1 MHVAW
6 RDGRAEGSIFD
17 FEEGKEKKKEKEWA
31 PASEI
36 FIVRNSYAK
45 FCTNTYTYVHAF
57 MIYVA
62 MC

>member
-31 PASEI
+31 APRKISLEESAGGVPA
-36 FIVRNSYAK
+36 
-45 FCTNTYTYVHAF
+45 T
-57 MIYVA
+57 
-62 MC
+62 